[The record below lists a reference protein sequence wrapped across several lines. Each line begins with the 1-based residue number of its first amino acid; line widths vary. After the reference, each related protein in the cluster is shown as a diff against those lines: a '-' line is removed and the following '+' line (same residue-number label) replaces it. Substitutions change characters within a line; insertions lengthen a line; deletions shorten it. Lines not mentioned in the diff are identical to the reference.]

1 MLVEKLSRIF
11 GKEEKEN
18 ERVEELHQRLVERPG
33 KEERDWVLALIDE
46 KDMETVRVQ
55 EENFRRGLRLGL
67 RLGWEAFRCEDEP
80 HCF

>member
-1 MLVEKLSRIF
+1 MVSKLVRVFGDKGGESPAVECAVEMLSESLT
-11 GKEEKEN
+11 EEQ
-18 ERVEELHQRLVERPG
+18 QRLVMEI
-33 KEERDWVLALIDE
+33 IDE

-67 RLGWEAFRCEDEP
+67 RLGWEVFRCEDES

>member
-1 MLVEKLSRIF
+1 MVSKLVRVFGDKGGESPAVERAVEMLSESLT
-11 GKEEKEN
+11 EEQ
-18 ERVEELHQRLVERPG
+18 QRLVMEI
-33 KEERDWVLALIDE
+33 IDE

-67 RLGWEAFRCEDEP
+67 RLGWEVFRCEDES

>member
-1 MLVEKLSRIF
+1 MVSKLVRVFGDKGGESPAVERAVEMLSESLT
-11 GKEEKEN
+11 EEQ
-18 ERVEELHQRLVERPG
+18 QRLVMEI
-33 KEERDWVLALIDE
+33 IDE

-67 RLGWEAFRCEDEP
+67 RLGWEVFRCEDEP

>member
-1 MLVEKLSRIF
+1 MVSKLVRVFGDKGGESPAVERAVEMLSESLT
-11 GKEEKEN
+11 EEQ
-18 ERVEELHQRLVERPG
+18 QRLVMEI
-33 KEERDWVLALIDE
+33 IDE

-67 RLGWEAFRCEDEP
+67 RLGWEVFRCENEP

>member
-1 MLVEKLSRIF
+1 MVSKLVRMFGDMGGTSPAVERAVETLSESLT
-11 GKEEKEN
+11 EEQ
-18 ERVEELHQRLVERPG
+18 QRLVMEI
-33 KEERDWVLALIDE
+33 IDE

-67 RLGWEAFRCEDEP
+67 RLGWEVFRCEDEP

>member
-1 MLVEKLSRIF
+1 MVSKLVRVFGDKGGESPAVEHAVEMLSESLT
-11 GKEEKEN
+11 EEQ
-18 ERVEELHQRLVERPG
+18 QRLVMEI
-33 KEERDWVLALIDE
+33 IDE

-67 RLGWEAFRCEDEP
+67 RLGWEVFRCEDEP

>member
-1 MLVEKLSRIF
+1 MVSKLVRVFGDKGGESPAVERAVERLSESLT
-11 GKEEKEN
+11 EEQ
-18 ERVEELHQRLVERPG
+18 QRLVMEI
-33 KEERDWVLALIDE
+33 IDE

-67 RLGWEAFRCEDEP
+67 RLGWEVFRCEDEP

>member
-1 MLVEKLSRIF
+1 MVSKLVRLFGDKGGESPAVERAVEMLSESLT
-11 GKEEKEN
+11 EEQ
-18 ERVEELHQRLVERPG
+18 QRLVMEI
-33 KEERDWVLALIDE
+33 IDE

-67 RLGWEAFRCEDEP
+67 RLGWEVFRCEDEP

>member
-1 MLVEKLSRIF
+1 MVSKLVRMFGDMGGTSPAVERAVETLSESLI
-11 GKEEKEN
+11 EEQ
-18 ERVEELHQRLVERPG
+18 QRLVMEI
-33 KEERDWVLALIDE
+33 IDE

-80 HCF
+80 YCF

>member
-1 MLVEKLSRIF
+1 MVSKLVRVFGDKGGESPAVERAVEMLSESLT
-11 GKEEKEN
+11 EEQ
-18 ERVEELHQRLVERPG
+18 QRLVMEI
-33 KEERDWVLALIDE
+33 IDE

-67 RLGWEAFRCEDEP
+67 RLGWEVFRGEDEP